1 MLLPLILIISKLF
14 YLMGWVPFSLMGNQI
29 SLLVQEI
36 TSKSFFL
43 FYSHIS
49 SFFQKTLLF
58 SKDLITFTTSFISL
72 FVSVSPQPVIDES
85 VLLRILYPASRRRFG
100 MSFFD
105 LGRILLLQLLHQ
117 LDSLFIFVTSKK
129 KSCWVYCIR

>member
-36 TSKSFFL
+36 TSKSSFL

-85 VLLRILYPASRRRFG
+85 VLLRILYPSSRRRFG

-105 LGRILLLQLLHQ
+105 LGRTLLLQFLHQ
-117 LDSLFIFVTSKK
+117 LESLFIFVTSKK
-129 KSCWVYCIR
+129 NLVDSIVF